1 MDEDQIFE
9 LIGKCKHLKYIF
21 VGINAADNFPLELK
35 PDNFIIVNTAKANA
49 PGQHWILLGTTSY
62 PNRIYYADPLGFSI
76 SFYNDVFSR
85 LQSKEGISIINIMQG
100 KEPLQK
106 LNSQM
111 CGPFCICIAH
121 YLYNKLF
128 FEIPQV
134 NEVNL
139 LTFLRHMFS

>member
-1 MDEDQIFE
+1 MLPTIFPWNSNLTILSLLTRQKLMHQVNIGFFWE
-9 LIGKCKHLKYIF
+9 QPHTLIAYTMRTPW
-21 VGINAADNFPLELK
+21 D
-35 PDNFIIVNTAKANA
+35 
-49 PGQHWILLGTTSY
+49 
-62 PNRIYYADPLGFSI
+62 FSI

-111 CGPFCICIAH
+111 CGPFCIYIAH

-139 LTFLRHMFS
+139 LNFLRHMFS